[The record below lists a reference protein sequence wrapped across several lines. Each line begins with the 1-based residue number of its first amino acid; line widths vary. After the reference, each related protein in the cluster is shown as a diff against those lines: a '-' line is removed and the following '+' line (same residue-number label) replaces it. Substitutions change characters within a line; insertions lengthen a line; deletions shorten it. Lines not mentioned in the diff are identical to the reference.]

1 MQECPLGLSFSKW
14 QFSALR
20 MARKVT
26 TAKDVN
32 RTLFYDASVCALS
45 IGTHASRCRIGPDWS
60 ALLLCF
66 LSRGVMSVERRRTK
80 ASLAVIASAGNVG

>member
-1 MQECPLGLSFSKW
+1 
-14 QFSALR
+14 
-20 MARKVT
+20 
-26 TAKDVN
+26 
-32 RTLFYDASVCALS
+32 VCALS
-45 IGTHASRCRIGPDWS
+45 IGIHALRCRIGPDWS

>member
-1 MQECPLGLSFSKW
+1 MSIRLVLLQVSFFSIEDGSQSKYN
-14 QFSALR
+14 
-20 MARKVT
+20 
-26 TAKDVN
+26 KDGT
-32 RTLFYDASVCALS
+32 RTLFHDASVCALS
-45 IGTHASRCRIGPDWS
+45 IGIHALRCRIGPDWS

>member
-1 MQECPLGLSFSKW
+1 MQECPFGLSFSKCH
-14 QFSALR
+14 FSALK
-20 MARKVT
+20 MVRKVSRVQCVT
-26 TAKDVN
+26 SA
-32 RTLFYDASVCALS
+32 LSHDASVCALS
-45 IGTHASRCRIGPDWS
+45 IGIHALRCRNGPDWS